1 MLNDRLHHRVNKQIH
16 LERVV
21 ALAGAVQ
28 MFHVPLELDVEAD
41 VLADRVED
49 ELQRWE
55 WLMVIV
61 RFLLKRLMSGRLLG
75 RVKRLK
81 DVIA

>member
-1 MLNDRLHHRVNKQIH
+1 
-16 LERVV
+16 
-21 ALAGAVQ
+21 

-61 RFLLKRLMSGRLLG
+61 RFLLKRLRSGRLLG